1 MLLFLTTNMAAMTS
15 RANQQL
21 NLPREGFPATFPIG
35 HCCVCSPLLFAT
47 EILRDSPTYS
57 KQRMNKTLIGGRFA
71 WKHKMHDDF
80 MLNGVFGICLWL
92 VARQM
97 RIPNRQERFMTI
109 AKSHSACDPR
119 VNRARC
125 TPKNYQLASFARISS
140 FRSYDCYMLHIPN
153 SKNSCAVQKSIR
165 SC

>member
-47 EILRDSPTYS
+47 EILCDSPTYS

-97 RIPNRQERFMTI
+97 RIPNR
-109 AKSHSACDPR
+109 
-119 VNRARC
+119 
-125 TPKNYQLASFARISS
+125 
-140 FRSYDCYMLHIPN
+140 
-153 SKNSCAVQKSIR
+153 
-165 SC
+165 